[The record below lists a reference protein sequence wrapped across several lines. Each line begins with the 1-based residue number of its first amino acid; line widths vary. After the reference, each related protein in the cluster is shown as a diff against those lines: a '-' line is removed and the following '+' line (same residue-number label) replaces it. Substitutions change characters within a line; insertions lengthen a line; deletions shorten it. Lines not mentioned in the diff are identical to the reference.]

1 MRSSFQI
8 EGAAILKAWEPM
20 AVVAE
25 GWTDRKLK
33 NGKNS
38 K

>member
-1 MRSSFQI
+1 
-8 EGAAILKAWEPM
+8 M

-38 K
+38 KWKHTNENN